1 MKLVALLVALATP
14 AAAQEFA
21 LRDGDT
27 VPTNTALSAMI
38 LDRDLEY
45 FDGGVSRYATDG
57 SYAWTYAAENGGG
70 VWEGKFLF
78 SENATLCVVFET
90 GIERC
95 DMFVTSDG
103 RLVLLTVEGQ
113 RFPVREIR

>member
-1 MKLVALLVALATP
+1 MKFAALLVAFATP
-14 AAAQEFA
+14 ATAQDFA
-21 LRDGDT
+21 LRDSDT
-27 VPTNTALSAMI
+27 VPTSAALSDMI
-38 LDRDLEY
+38 LDRDVEY

-70 VWEGKFLF
+70 VWEGTHEFA
-78 SENATLCVVFET
+78 ENATLCVVFVT

-95 DMFVTSDG
+95 DMFVTSGD
-103 RLVLLTVEGQ
+103 RLVMLTSDGM